1 MGWKENY
8 EQWLA
13 YENLGQWE
21 QADLEKIKEDE
32 EKIQDAF
39 YKPLEFGTAG
49 MRGVMGAGTNRMN
62 RYTVRQATQGL
73 ADYIESH
80 GDEAKKRGV
89 AIAYDSR
96 HLSKE
101 FALEA
106 ALTLGKNN
114 IKTYI
119 FEELRTTPELSF
131 AVRYLDTF
139 SGIMIT
145 ASHNPSEYNG
155 YKVYDEL
162 GGQLLPDAADQLT
175 AYVNARENM
184 LNIEVGEQATL
195 EEQGLVEWI
204 GREVDEAYL
213 EELETVVVDPELVE
227 RMGDKIS
234 IVFTPLHGTGQ
245 TVGLEALERAGY
257 KKVTTVSDQIEPDG
271 DFPTVSSPN
280 PEDEAALALAVETGK
295 QVDGDILIATDPDAD
310 RLGLAVKQ
318 SDSHYRM
325 LTGNQIASL
334 MLDYIIKGLKNKDKL
349 PRDGAIVKS
358 LVSSELPTEI
368 AQRYNIESFD
378 VLTGFKYIADL
389 IEQFEQSGSHTFLFG
404 FEESYGYL
412 AQPFV
417 RDKDAIQALLLS
429 AEMAAYHKEN
439 GDTLYDALLR
449 LFQEYGHYEEKT
461 ISVTL
466 PGIEGEKKI
475 AQTLESLR
483 KEPPAQFGNYQV
495 LEYEDFLTQERVDG
509 AGKTEAIELPQAN
522 VLKYYLADKSWIAV
536 RPSGT
541 EPKIKFYIGATA
553 QSKSDVMSKVEA
565 FEEDLLRLTE

>member
-8 EQWLA
+8 EEWLA
-13 YENLGQWE
+13 YENLDQWE
-21 QADLEKIKEDE
+21 QADLDKIKEDE

-106 ALTLGKNN
+106 ALTLGENG
-114 IKTYI
+114 IKAYI
-119 FEELRTTPELSF
+119 FEELRPTPELSF

-155 YKVYDEL
+155 YKVYDGL

-175 AYVNARENM
+175 SYVNAIDDM
-184 LNIEVGEQATL
+184 LNIKIGEQAAL
-195 EEQGLVEWI
+195 EEQGLLEWI
-204 GREVDEAYL
+204 GQEVDEAYL
-213 EELETVVVDPELVE
+213 EELETVVVDSELVK
-227 RMGDKIS
+227 RMGEKIN

-245 TVGLEALERAGY
+245 TVGLEALDRAGY
-257 KKVTTVSDQIEPDG
+257 KNVTTVSEQIEPDG
-271 DFPTVSSPN
+271 DFPTVVSPN
-280 PEDEAALALAVETGK
+280 PEDEEALTLAVETGK
-295 QVDGDILIATDPDAD
+295 KVDGDILIATDPDAD

-318 SDSHYRM
+318 SDNHYKM

-334 MLDYIIKGLKNKDKL
+334 MLDYIIKGLKNKDEL

-368 AQRYNIESFD
+368 ARSYNMESFD

-412 AQPFV
+412 AKPFV

-461 ISVTL
+461 ISVSL

-475 AQTLESLR
+475 AQTLDSLR
-483 KEPPAQFGNYQV
+483 KEPPSQFGNYQV
-495 LEYEDFLTQERVDG
+495 LEYEDFLAQERVDEEG
-509 AGKTEAIELPQAN
+509 NRETIELPQAN
-522 VLKYYLADKSWIAV
+522 VLKYHLADKSWIAV

-553 QSKSDVMSKVEA
+553 QSKSDVISKVNA

>member
-8 EQWLA
+8 EEWLSH
-13 YENLGQWE
+13 ESLNEWE
-21 QADLEKIKEDE
+21 QNDLQKLADDE
-32 EKIQDAF
+32 EAIQEAF
-39 YKPLEFGTAG
+39 YKQLEFGTAG

-73 ADYIESH
+73 ADYITAH
-80 GDEAKKRGV
+80 GTEAQGRGV

-114 IKTYI
+114 IKAYL
-119 FEELRTTPELSF
+119 FKELRPTPELSF
-131 AVRYLDTF
+131 AVRHLNTF

-145 ASHNPSEYNG
+145 ASHNPAEYNG

-162 GGQLLPDAADQLT
+162 GGQLLPEAADELT
-175 AYVNARENM
+175 SYVNALEDI
-184 LNIEVGEQATL
+184 LNIEVGEQAAL
-195 EEQGLVEWI
+195 EEAGWLEWI
-204 GREVDEAYL
+204 GSEVDEAYL
-213 EELETVVVDPELVE
+213 ENLKTVIVDPELVE
-227 RMGDKIS
+227 RMSDKIN

-245 TVGLEALERAGY
+245 TVGLEALERAGFQN
-257 KKVTTVSDQIEPDG
+257 VSTVAEQIEPDG
-271 DFPTVSSPN
+271 DFPTVASPN
-280 PEDEAALALAVETGK
+280 PEDEEAYALAIETGK
-295 QVDGDILIATDPDAD
+295 KTDADVLIATDPDAD
-310 RLGLAVKQ
+310 RLGLVVKQ
-318 SDSHYRM
+318 SDDHYKM

-334 MLDYIIKGLKNKDKL
+334 MLDYIIKGLKNKKQL
-349 PRDGAIVKS
+349 PVNGAIVKS
-358 LVSSELPTEI
+358 LVSSELPSEI
-368 AQRYNIESFD
+368 ARSYNLASFD
-378 VLTGFKYIADL
+378 VLTGFKYIADV
-389 IEQFEQSGSHTFLFG
+389 IEQFEQSDDYTFLFG

-412 AQPFV
+412 AKPFV

-449 LFQEYGHYEEKT
+449 LFQEHGYYEEKT
-461 ISVTL
+461 ISVSL

-475 AQTLESLR
+475 SRILESMR
-483 KEPPAQFGNYQV
+483 QDSPSEFGGCPV
-495 LEYEDFLTQERVDG
+495 IEYEDFLTQERFDAEG
-509 AGKTEAIELPQAN
+509 NKESIKLPQAN
-522 VLKYYLADKSWIAV
+522 VLKYYLADKSWLAV

-553 QSKSDVMSKVEA
+553 HSKADVLSKVSD
-565 FEEDLLRLTE
+565 FEEDLLKLTE

>member
-318 SDSHYRM
+318 SDNHYRM